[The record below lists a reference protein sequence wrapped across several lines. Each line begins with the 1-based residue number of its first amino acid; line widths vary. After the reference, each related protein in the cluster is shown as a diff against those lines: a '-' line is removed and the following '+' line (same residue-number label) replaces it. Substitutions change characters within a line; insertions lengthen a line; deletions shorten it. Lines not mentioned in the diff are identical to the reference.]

1 MGYSHGEVLK
11 SSKYFCTNLLSHLR
25 MTKYK
30 IGLYLVS
37 LVLLFVSIIIKT
49 YHQETFAFCDSKE
62 CLYAFFKANIAT
74 LFCLLFILI
83 GVAVYFLY
91 FKELDGD
98 FAHPKTIKTIENIS
112 NNHLSFLATYILPFV
127 TFDFKDCRNWIILV
141 FMLIIIGVIYVQT
154 NFFYTNPTLS
164 LFGVFVYYI
173 TFDGSEKIIAIS
185 RGRLKPNDIVERR
198 HIDENIYFVKIKK

>member
-1 MGYSHGEVLK
+1 
-11 SSKYFCTNLLSHLR
+11 

-30 IGLYLVS
+30 IGLYIVS

-49 YHQETFAFCDSKE
+49 FNYVSFSFCGSFACVKHFLFVNIPSII
-62 CLYAFFKANIAT
+62 CLFFIA
-74 LFCLLFILI
+74 I
-83 GVAVYFLY
+83 GIVVYKLY

-127 TFDFKDCRNWIILV
+127 TFDFKDERSWIILI
-141 FMLIIIGVIYVQT
+141 FMLVIIGIIYVKT

-164 LFGVFVYYI
+164 LFGVYVYYI
-173 TFDGSEKIIAIS
+173 IEGDDNKIIAIS
-185 RGRLKPNDIVERR
+185 RRKLKPTDIIKRR
-198 HIDENIYFVKIKK
+198 LIDENIYFVK